1 MVGAI
6 WNGRHC
12 TCVALLCVFSARG
25 AAFFLC
31 LLFFVLQARGFC
43 SLLLV
48 WFELLVGGVLNVGAL
63 PAMGGG

>member
-25 AAFFLC
+25 AFFFCFLV
-31 LLFFVLQARGFC
+31 FVQPLGGFC

-63 PAMGGG
+63 LAMGGG